1 MMQVCKRCSQST
13 VKLNHKCS
21 ESEEEYEGNY
31 EVIDPNVHEDKEE
44 CIIELNVEDVAN
56 ALASEHLFGEPSFIR
71 TLDIKAM
78 NAPKFPEY
86 ANTDGEFVV
95 EMEFHLREFVIKLV
109 KYYTLHRGVDCQDG
123 NNNIVHIAFALFEA
137 LFGVWWWTSIGSYDN
152 KPSGLHQQS
161 VEEAYNL
168 PVTSLVK
175 TNFYRLNELF
185 TRKRAE
191 GESRIRAGHVFS
203 KSVTEKIQ
211 ESLVASGN
219 IMLIALIDRMT
230 FCLLW
235 KLTP

>member
-1 MMQVCKRCSQST
+1 MIATPV
-13 VKLNHKCS
+13 
-21 ESEEEYEGNY
+21 
-31 EVIDPNVHEDKEE
+31 P
-44 CIIELNVEDVAN
+44 EL
-56 ALASEHLFGEPSFIR
+56 LFLRIIR
-71 TLDIKAM
+71 T
-78 NAPKFPEY
+78 
-86 ANTDGEFVV
+86 
-95 EMEFHLREFVIKLV
+95 
-109 KYYTLHRGVDCQDG
+109 
-123 NNNIVHIAFALFEA
+123 

-219 IMLIALIDRMT
+219 IIWIRLERCTELSKSNEELNPNFIMGRSFLLGIFCFDCGLFTPEGGLIQLNVGVSLGRGITFIRTEALSFTI
-230 FCLLW
+230 LLTNTIREE
-235 KLTP
+235 LRFREFV